1 MVGKWHMGKEPTAIA
16 HIDVMSQKP
25 VSLGKLDSKEG
36 RAIVWATVGEFA
48 AAT

>member
-1 MVGKWHMGKEPTAIA
+1 MIK
-16 HIDVMSQKP
+16 KP
-25 VSLGKLDSKEG
+25 VSLGKLDSEEA